1 MVGVV
6 EAHREAGVV
15 VPPEAVGILAVD
27 LAHEGEAEAV
37 PGVALSRGVVEIV
50 VAVVAVE
57 DLGVEV
63 VVEVVQGE
71 GEGAGAPEAVEDH
84 RGRHLQRVFKSMS
97 ILPRNHCLYYHY
109 IPRESSEIKYIKYIV
124 PDRAIPQLSRFQGFD
139 FFRCSFHLL

>member
-1 MVGVV
+1 VVGVV

-63 VVEVVQGE
+63 VVEEEDLVVEVGQGE
-71 GEGAGAPEAVEDH
+71 EEGAGAPEAVEDH

-97 ILPRNHCLYYHY
+97 ILPRNHCLYYHC
-109 IPRESSEIKYIKYIV
+109 IPSESSEIKYTYNV
-124 PDRAIPQLSRFQGFD
+124 QLKIRQYHTTVTVSG
-139 FFRCSFHLL
+139 L

>member
-63 VVEVVQGE
+63 VVEEDLVVAVGQGE
-71 GEGAGAPEAVEDH
+71 EEGAGAPEAVEDH

-109 IPRESSEIKYIKYIV
+109 IPRESSEIKCI
-124 PDRAIPQLSRFQGFD
+124 
-139 FFRCSFHLL
+139 